1 MKLTRRFVFLLPV
14 LGLIGAG
21 IPTVFAAEP
30 APTTKPQRPIPEA
43 EHVLLISIDGCRP
56 DVLLRAKTPN
66 VHKLV
71 ESGSY
76 TFWARTIPPAITLPA
91 HASML
96 TGVTPEKH
104 GITWN
109 KQVEDADIARP
120 KVPTI

>member
-1 MKLTRRFVFLLPV
+1 MKLTRRFLFLLSV

-21 IPTVFAAEP
+21 IPTVFAATVSAAEP
-30 APTTKPQRPIPEA
+30 APTTKPQRPIPES

-91 HASML
+91 HASMI
-96 TGVTPEKH
+96 TGVTP
-104 GITWN
+104 
-109 KQVEDADIARP
+109 
-120 KVPTI
+120 